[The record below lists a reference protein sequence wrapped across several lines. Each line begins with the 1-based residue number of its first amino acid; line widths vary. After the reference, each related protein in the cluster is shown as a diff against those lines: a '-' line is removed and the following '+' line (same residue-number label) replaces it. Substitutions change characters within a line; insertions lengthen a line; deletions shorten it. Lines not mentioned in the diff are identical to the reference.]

1 MRPAYGGKRMPVRHR
16 TRPDARTGMR
26 RRSAEDIVAKLRQAD
41 FFMAQGRAGTEVA
54 QAVGVMQ
61 TLYRDKEFQEAAQ
74 QDSGTA
80 RLEELQ
86 AENARLRKIV
96 ADLRSEEHT
105 SELHH

>member
-1 MRPAYGGKRMPVRHR
+1 
-16 TRPDARTGMR
+16 MR

-54 QAVGVMQ
+54 QALGVMQ

-96 ADLRSEEHT
+96 ADLILEKRILQ
-105 SELHH
+105 ELAKGNW

>member
-1 MRPAYGGKRMPVRHR
+1 
-16 TRPDARTGMR
+16 
-26 RRSAEDIVAKLRQAD
+26 
-41 FFMAQGRAGTEVA
+41 
-54 QAVGVMQ
+54 MQ

-96 ADLRSEEHT
+96 ADLILEKRILQ
-105 SELHH
+105 ELAKGNW

>member
-1 MRPAYGGKRMPVRHR
+1 
-16 TRPDARTGMR
+16 MR

-54 QAVGVMQ
+54 QALGVMQ
-61 TLYRDKEFQEAAQ
+61 TLFQEAAQ

-96 ADLRSEEHT
+96 ADLILEKRILQ
-105 SELHH
+105 ELAKGNW